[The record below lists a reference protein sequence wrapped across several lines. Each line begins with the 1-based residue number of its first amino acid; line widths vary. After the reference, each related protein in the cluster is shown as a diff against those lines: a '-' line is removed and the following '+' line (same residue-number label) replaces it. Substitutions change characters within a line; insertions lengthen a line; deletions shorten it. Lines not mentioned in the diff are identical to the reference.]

1 MKRFL
6 TSMIKW
12 IGVLVFSGVLMVG
25 FVGCSKRVEQ
35 QSEMSGV
42 AKTGVARGVRKLNV
56 VATTG
61 IVADVVE
68 NIGGDKIELVTLI
81 PPGADPH
88 TFQPRPTDYSKM
100 IDADVVFING
110 AGLEEFLNKSFKEI
124 MKKAHIVSLSK
135 GLKLKMSRSKKGEP
149 NPHVWF
155 SPLNIIVWA
164 EKISDELK
172 KLDPS
177 NGSYYTENMKSYVS
191 KLESLDSWIR
201 KEVNTIPQDR
211 RKLITGHYF
220 MDYFADEY
228 GFKVVGAIFKSHTTA
243 AQPSAKDISALVD
256 IIKKSSIKAI
266 FVGKYSNKKVANEIA
281 RETGALV
288 VPIYTGTLDKK
299 GGEVCS
305 YIDLM
310 KYDVTMIVENLK

>member
-1 MKRFL
+1 MKKFL
-6 TSMIKW
+6 VFMVRW
-12 IGVLVFSGVLMVG
+12 VGVLFFVGFLMVG
-25 FVGCSKRVEQ
+25 FISCSKKEHQ
-35 QSEMSGV
+35 Q
-42 AKTGVARGVRKLNV
+42 TGMTGEEGGKKELSV

-61 IVADVVE
+61 IVADVVK
-68 NIGGDKIELVTLI
+68 NIGGDRINLITLI

-100 IDADVVFING
+100 VDADVVFING
-110 AGLEEFLNKSFKEI
+110 AGLEEFLNKSFKEV
-124 MKKAHIVSLSK
+124 MKKAHIVSLSE
-135 GLKLKMSRSKKGEP
+135 GLKLKMSRLGKGEP

-155 SPLNIIVWA
+155 SPLNIVVWA

-172 KLDPS
+172 RLDPA
-177 NGSYYTENMKSYVS
+177 NGNYYVENMKNYVA

-201 KEVNTIPQDR
+201 KEVKTLPPDR

-228 GFKVVGAIFKSHTTA
+228 GFKIVGAIFKSHTTA
-243 AQPSAKDISALVD
+243 AQPSAKDISHLVD
-256 IIKKSSIKAI
+256 VIRKNSIKAI
-266 FVGKYSNKKVANEIA
+266 FVGKYANKKVANEIS
-281 RETGALV
+281 RETGVLV

>member
-1 MKRFL
+1 MKKHGVFSL
-6 TSMIKW
+6 LVLF
-12 IGVLVFSGVLMVG
+12 GVLLSVG
-25 FVGCSKRVEQ
+25 IIGCSKKGEVKS
-35 QSEMSGV
+35 QSLN
-42 AKTGVARGVRKLNV
+42 KKLDV

-61 IVADVVE
+61 IVADIVK
-68 NIGGDKIELVTLI
+68 NIGGDKISLFTLI

-88 TFQPRPTDYSKM
+88 TFQPRPSDYSRM
-100 IDADVVFING
+100 VDADVVFING
-110 AGLEEFLNKSFKEI
+110 AGLEEFLNKSFKEV
-124 MKKAHIVSLSK
+124 MKKANIVSLSR
-135 GLKLKMSRSKKGEP
+135 GLKLKMSSLKKGEP

-172 KLDPS
+172 KLDPA
-177 NGSYYTENMKSYVS
+177 NGSYYTANMRNYVT
-191 KLESLDSWIR
+191 KLKSLDSWIR
-201 KEVNTIPQDR
+201 KEINTIPPEK

-228 GFKVVGAIFKSHTTA
+228 GFKIIGAIFKSETTA
-243 AQPSAKDISALVD
+243 SQPSAKDISNLVNT
-256 IIKKSSIKAI
+256 IKRGPVKAI

-281 RETGALV
+281 KESGAVV
-288 VPIYTGTLDKK
+288 VPIYTGTLDKQ

-310 KYDVTMIVENLK
+310 KYDVTMIVKNLK